1 MNNQTTIEK
10 MKQMRLGGMAEMHYT
25 NINSNINLEYTID
38 QYVSMLVDQEWEN
51 RQNRKIKN
59 LINNARFRYPATVQ
73 DVDYSANRQ
82 LDKNT
87 FERLALLEFL
97 RSCENVIITGAT
109 GTGKSYLAQALGNQA
124 CLMLMKTL
132 YYNTA
137 RLMDH
142 LKLARLEGSYT
153 KLLMK
158 IEKTDLL
165 ILDDFGLSAFDNQSR
180 QALMDII
187 ESKYDR
193 SSIIIGSQ
201 IPISGWHEIIGEGT
215 IADAILDRIV
225 HSSHRIQ
232 LKGES
237 LRKNKLKP
245 KKNTDKLM

>member
-1 MNNQTTIEK
+1 MNNQNTIER

-25 NINSNINLEYTID
+25 NTNSNINLEYTID
-38 QYVSMLVDQEWEN
+38 QYVAMLVDQEWEN

-59 LINNARFRYPATVQ
+59 LIKNARFRFPATVQ
-73 DVDYSANRQ
+73 DIDYSANRQ

-87 FERLALLEFL
+87 FERLALLDFV
-97 RSCENVIITGAT
+97 RSHENVIITGAT

-124 CLMLMKTL
+124 CLMLFKTL
-132 YYNTA
+132 YYNTS

-153 KLLMK
+153 KHLMK
-158 IEKTDLL
+158 IEKTELL

-237 LRKNKLKP
+237 LRKNKL
-245 KKNTDKLM
+245 DQG

>member
-1 MNNQTTIEK
+1 MNNQNTIEK
-10 MKQMRLGGMAEMHYT
+10 MKHMRLGGMAEMHYT
-25 NINSNINLEYTID
+25 NIKSNINLDYTID
-38 QYVSMLVDQEWEN
+38 QYVGMLVDQEWEN
-51 RQNRKIKN
+51 RQNSKIKN
-59 LINNARFRYPATVQ
+59 LIKAARFRYPATIL
-73 DVDYSANRQ
+73 DVDYTANRQ

-87 FERLALLEFL
+87 FQRLALLDFV
-97 RSCENVIITGAT
+97 RNRENVIITGAT
-109 GTGKSYLAQALGNQA
+109 GTGKSYLAQALGHQA
-124 CLMLMKTL
+124 CMMLMKTL

-153 KLLMK
+153 KSLMV

-165 ILDDFGLSAFDNQSR
+165 ILDDFGLAAFDNQAR

-193 SSIIIGSQ
+193 TSIIVSSQ
-201 IPISGWHEIIGEGT
+201 IPVASWHELIGEGT
-215 IADAILDRIV
+215 VADAILDRIV

-237 LRKNKLKP
+237 LRKNKLK
-245 KKNTDKLM
+245 

>member
-1 MNNQTTIEK
+1 

-25 NINSNINLEYTID
+25 NTNSNINQEYTID
-38 QYVSMLVDQEWEN
+38 QYVAMLVDQEWEN

-59 LINNARFRYPATVQ
+59 LIRNANFRYPATIQ
-73 DVDYSANRQ
+73 DVDHSANRQ

-87 FERLALLEFL
+87 FERLALLDFV
-97 RSCENVIITGAT
+97 RSHENAIITGAT
-109 GTGKSYLAQALGNQA
+109 GTGKSYLAQALGNHA
-124 CLMLMKTL
+124 CMMLFKTL

-142 LKLARLEGSYT
+142 LKLARLEGNYT
-153 KLLMK
+153 KYLMK
-158 IEKTDLL
+158 IEKAELL
-165 ILDDFGLSAFDNQSR
+165 ILDDFGLSAFDNQAR

-187 ESKYDR
+187 ECKYDR

-201 IPISGWHEIIGEGT
+201 IPISGWHDIIGEGT

-237 LRKNKLKP
+237 LRKNKLK
-245 KKNTDKLM
+245 

>member
-1 MNNQTTIEK
+1 MNNQNTIEK
-10 MKQMRLGGMAEMHYT
+10 MKQMRLGGMAEEHYT
-25 NINSNINLEYTID
+25 NTMSNINHQYTID
-38 QYVSMLVDQEWEN
+38 QYVTMLVDREWEN

-59 LINNARFRYPATVQ
+59 LIKNARFRYPATIQ
-73 DVDYSANRQ
+73 DLDYSANRE

-87 FERLALLEFL
+87 FERLALLDFV
-97 RSCENVIITGAT
+97 RGHENVIITGAT

-124 CLMLMKTL
+124 CLMLLRTL

-153 KLLMK
+153 KHLTK
-158 IEKTDLL
+158 IEKADLL
-165 ILDDFGLSAFDNQSR
+165 ILDDFGLSAFDSQSR

-237 LRKNKLKP
+237 LRKNKLKA
-245 KKNTDKLM
+245 K

>member
-1 MNNQTTIEK
+1 MNNQNTIEK

-25 NINSNINLEYTID
+25 NTNSNINLEYTID
-38 QYVSMLVDQEWEN
+38 QYVAMLVDQEWEM

-59 LINNARFRYPATVQ
+59 LVKNARFRYPATVQ
-73 DVDYSANRQ
+73 DIDYTANRQ

-87 FERLALLEFL
+87 FERLALLDFV
-97 RSCENVIITGAT
+97 RSHENVIITGAT

-124 CLMLMKTL
+124 CLMLKKTL

-153 KLLMK
+153 RQLMK

-165 ILDDFGLSAFDNQSR
+165 ILDDFGLSTFDNQSR
-180 QALMDII
+180 QALMEII

-232 LKGES
+232 LKGGS
-237 LRKNKLKP
+237 LRKNKL
-245 KKNTDKLM
+245 DQG